1 MNYGIINYFYR
12 GVRHRWGTTSD
23 LREETRKEAQTMKLN
38 EIIAENL
45 RVGMALKN
53 LSVGEIAKET
63 GLSINTVIT
72 TGLDAMMFL

>member
-1 MNYGIINYFYR
+1 
-12 GVRHRWGTTSD
+12 
-23 LREETRKEAQTMKLN
+23 MKLN

>member
-1 MNYGIINYFYR
+1 
-12 GVRHRWGTTSD
+12 
-23 LREETRKEAQTMKLN
+23 MKLN

-63 GLSINTVIT
+63 GLSINTVSGVKNNREKRKLSTLAKISQYLGIT
-72 TGLDAMMFL
+72 VKDLVTENTFLTEVN